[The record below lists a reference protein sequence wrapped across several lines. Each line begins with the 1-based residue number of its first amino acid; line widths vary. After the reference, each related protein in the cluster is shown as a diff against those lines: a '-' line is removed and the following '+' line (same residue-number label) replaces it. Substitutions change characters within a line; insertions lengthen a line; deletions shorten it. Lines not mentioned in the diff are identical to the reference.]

1 MLELYLVSDRSWLND
16 RSLEEDIEQ
25 AILGGVTM
33 VQLREK
39 NLTDEELEE
48 ILKLSIEYR
57 QFVINQNYR
66 INREESFNKV
76 LSYTIY

>member
-1 MLELYLVSDRSWLND
+1 MLKLNFTRNMLELYLVSDRSWLND

-39 NLTDEELEE
+39 
-48 ILKLSIEYR
+48 I
-57 QFVINQNYR
+57 
-66 INREESFNKV
+66 
-76 LSYTIY
+76 

>member
-16 RSLEEDIEQ
+16 RPLEEDIEQ

-39 NLTDEELEE
+39 NLTDEE
-48 ILKLSIEYR
+48 
-57 QFVINQNYR
+57 F
-66 INREESFNKV
+66 
-76 LSYTIY
+76 TIQAK

>member
-39 NLTDEELEE
+39 NLTDEEFT
-48 ILKLSIEYR
+48 IQAKKSK
-57 QFVINQNYR
+57 QFVLNTI
-66 INREESFNKV
+66 FP
-76 LSYTIY
+76 LSSTIM

>member
-16 RSLEEDIEQ
+16 RPLEEDIEQ

-39 NLTDEELEE
+39 NLTLTSYSSS
-48 ILKLSIEYR
+48 LFFSRKT
-57 QFVINQNYR
+57 
-66 INREESFNKV
+66 FNIFF
-76 LSYTIY
+76 SAY

>member
-39 NLTDEELEE
+39 NLTDEEFT
-48 ILKLSIEYR
+48 IQAK
-57 QFVINQNYR
+57 
-66 INREESFNKV
+66 KV
-76 LSYTIY
+76 KTICSKIGRAHV

>member
-16 RSLEEDIEQ
+16 RPLEEDIEQ

-39 NLTDEELEE
+39 NLTDEEFT
-48 ILKLSIEYR
+48 IQAKKVK
-57 QFVINQNYR
+57 QFVLNTI
-66 INREESFNKV
+66 FP
-76 LSYTIY
+76 LSSTIM

>member
-39 NLTDEELEE
+39 NLTDEEFT
-48 ILKLSIEYR
+48 IHKKKSNNLSLNII
-57 QFVINQNYR
+57 FP
-66 INREESFNKV
+66 
-76 LSYTIY
+76 LSSTIM

>member
-16 RSLEEDIEQ
+16 RPLEEDIEQ

-39 NLTDEELEE
+39 NLTDEEFTIQAKKVVLNT
-48 ILKLSIEYR
+48 IFPLS
-57 QFVINQNYR
+57 
-66 INREESFNKV
+66 S
-76 LSYTIY
+76 TIM

>member
-39 NLTDEELEE
+39 NLTDEE
-48 ILKLSIEYR
+48 IYYSSKKS
-57 QFVINQNYR
+57 QN
-66 INREESFNKV
+66 NLF
-76 LSYTIY
+76 

>member
-39 NLTDEELEE
+39 NLTDEEF
-48 ILKLSIEYR
+48 LKKLLFKQKKSK
-57 QFVINQNYR
+57 QFVLNTI
-66 INREESFNKV
+66 FP
-76 LSYTIY
+76 LSSTIM